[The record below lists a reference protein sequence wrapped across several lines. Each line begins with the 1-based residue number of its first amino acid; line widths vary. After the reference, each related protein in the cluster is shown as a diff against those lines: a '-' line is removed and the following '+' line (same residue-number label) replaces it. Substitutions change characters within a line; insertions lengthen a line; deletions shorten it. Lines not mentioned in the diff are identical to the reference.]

1 MMDLGRMMLGK
12 KKIHHGA
19 RGARGEEVDVPCLQ

>member
-12 KKIHHGA
+12 KKIH
-19 RGARGEEVDVPCLQ
+19 RGARGEEVNVPCLQ